1 MDGELL
7 LLLLLL
13 ESSVAEFVFVMEA
26 VDDVVVFCTA
36 IELAVVVVVLVVL
49 ELALETVA
57 ADLLTVLA
65 GVGGELE
72 EAGEEE
78 EGRDTWVG
86 SEGRG

>member
-26 VDDVVVFCTA
+26 VDDVVVFCNVD
-36 IELAVVVVVLVVL
+36 ELAVVVVLVVL

>member
-13 ESSVAEFVFVMEA
+13 ESSVTEFVFVMEA
-26 VDDVVVFCTA
+26 VDDDVVFCTVV
-36 IELAVVVVVLVVL
+36 ELAVVVVVLVVL

-65 GVGGELE
+65 GVGGEFE

-78 EGRDTWVG
+78 EGRDTGVG